1 MSKLLKAL
9 FILMMI
15 PATAFA
21 QDAAQE
27 PAPAAETLG
36 TPVPA
41 EAFEPQTQQA
51 APAQPQ
57 QGERF
62 EPPPPKEMT
71 HIYSPEH
78 CDFTIG
84 FPEEPVVT
92 NKCDGGIN
100 KNECYDQVFY
110 TQTFNLDATVN
121 FRVICNKIGQDIKD
135 KYNKDIMQATLKEMT
150 KNSVVETIQTTYHED
165 EQNRY
170 RIAGLVA
177 EGKVGLVPS
186 IFIAQMWL
194 GQNSAF
200 SVEAEM
206 IGDAYI
212 ESDAL
217 FRDIMR
223 SISYKDELQDAIDAE
238 KKAMEEQEKAQ
249 DTAPAE

>member
-1 MSKLLKAL
+1 MTKLLKAL

-15 PATAFA
+15 PAAAFA
-21 QDAAQE
+21 QEPSQE
-27 PAPAAETLG
+27 QAPETLG

-41 EAFEPQTQQA
+41 EAFEQQTPPA
-51 APAQPQ
+51 ATAQPAQK
-57 QGERF
+57 F

-78 CDFTIG
+78 CDFKIG
-84 FPEEPVVT
+84 FPEDPVIT
-92 NKCDGGIN
+92 ERCDGGVN

-110 TQTFNLDATVN
+110 TQTFNLDATIN

-135 KYNKDIMQATLKEMT
+135 KYTKDIMQATLQEMT
-150 KNSVVETIQTTYHED
+150 KNSVVETIETTYHQD
-165 EQNRY
+165 EEGRF

-177 EGKVGLVPS
+177 EGKVGLIPS

-194 GQNSAF
+194 GENSAF

-206 IGDAYI
+206 IGDAYL

-223 SISYKDELQDAIDAE
+223 SISYKE
-238 KKAMEEQEKAQ
+238 KTEGETKAPEEA
-249 DTAPAE
+249 APAE